1 MNRFVKILAGFV
13 GIVMFGSFVAFANST
28 SGLMDFETT
37 SVGSPNVST
46 SGLVSVASTVSAT
59 KSMMIPESQT
69 VKINKETAK
78 VTVFIVDENGNPV
91 SGHDVRLISSSSDDL
106 VVPFFGT
113 SISGKNGE
121 VVFEATSSANGLVT
135 YIAYDLTSNTAIDA
149 KSKVVYFDNG
159 NYLFGSNDV
168 GNSSGP
174 VAKLKFDNVA
184 ATVYAGDSTTF
195 NLTAVDS
202 QDQTVTSYTGT
213 VKFSINGT
221 NAFYAS
227 LPNDYTFTLNDV
239 GAHAFSLASAFKQ
252 AGTYNVEAR
261 DVNTPSVYGEYTFIV
276 LPKSGTAGGTTQVI
290 GSTSSITLSNPVA
303 GTYSNPLQ
311 VISGNAKAGAKLKVF
326 DNGFEIGSANA
337 DTFGAF
343 TYTSNKLADGEHVI
357 YVASVDD
364 AGNVLDKSANVTF
377 KVDTS
382 APEIS
387 GITITPSASVMP
399 NTKIT
404 VKLTSKDTLSKAT
417 LSFNGN
423 LYEMADSGKGYYEVS
438 LNAPQDN
445 GDYPLLFIVLDQ
457 LGNESMIDQKT
468 SVKVSATGSGDFE
481 ALPASAT
488 SLGDVL
494 NVKAVAYDRKV
505 TLNWD
510 KPATGGDL
518 IKNYRVYYG
527 ISPTQLTE
535 AVDTYTN
542 STTWYIAN
550 LKNDTLYYFAVIGV
564 DVKGNTSAH
573 FSNIVQATP
582 NPSVSSVPSP
592 DVQQGL
598 AGGEAIGDM
607 KKDPSQAG
615 PEVIWMVVM
624 SSIGGAFYV
633 KSSKLFK

>member
-13 GIVMFGSFVAFANST
+13 GIVMFGSFVAFASSATT
-28 SGLMDFETT
+28 SGTY
-37 SVGSPNVST
+37 
-46 SGLVSVASTVSAT
+46 VAVTSTVSAT

-78 VTVFIVDENGNPV
+78 ITVFLADENGNPV

-106 VVPFFGT
+106 IVPFFGT

-121 VVFEATSSANGLVT
+121 VVFEATSTANGLVT

-159 NYLFGSNDV
+159 NYLFNNNSV

-174 VAKLKFDNVA
+174 ISKLKFDNVP

-195 NLTAVDS
+195 NLTALDS
-202 QDQTVTSYTGT
+202 QGQTVTDYKGT

-261 DVNTPSVYGEYTFIV
+261 DTSNPLVYGEYTFIV
-276 LPKSGTAGGTTQVI
+276 IPKSGTAGGTTQVI
-290 GSTSSITLSNPVA
+290 GSTSSITLSNPVP

-311 VISGNAKAGAKLKVF
+311 VVSGNAKAGAKLKVF

-364 AGNVLDKSANVTF
+364 AGTVLDQSANVTF
-377 KVDTS
+377 KIDTS

-387 GITITPSASVMP
+387 GVTITPSASVMP

-438 LNAPQDN
+438 LNAPADN

-457 LGNESMIDQKT
+457 LGNQSMIDQKT

-481 ALPASAT
+481 ALPGGAT
-488 SLGDVL
+488 TALVGDIL
-494 NVKAVAYDRKV
+494 NVKAVSYDRKV
-505 TLNWD
+505 TLTWD
-510 KPATGGDL
+510 KPAIGGDL

-527 ISPTQLTE
+527 VSPNQLTE
-535 AVDTYTN
+535 AIDTYTN

-550 LKNDTLYYFAVIGV
+550 LKNNTLYYFAVIGV
-564 DVKGNTSAH
+564 DAKGNTSAH

-592 DVQQGL
+592 DVQKGL

-607 KKDPSQAG
+607 KNNPASTG
-615 PEVIWMVVM
+615 PEVLWMVAM